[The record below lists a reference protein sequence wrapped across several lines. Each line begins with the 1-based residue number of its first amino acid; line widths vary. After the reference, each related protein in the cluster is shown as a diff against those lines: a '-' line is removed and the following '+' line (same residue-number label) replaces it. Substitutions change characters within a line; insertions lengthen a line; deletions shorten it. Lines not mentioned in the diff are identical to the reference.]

1 VVAHDG
7 ATGENKQHDPVEVT
21 DPKTKEKKQT
31 CPLYAGLTCDEHK
44 AMRHDISSPPE
55 GWGKVDVP
63 GGHPNSW
70 MIGPDG
76 VVEQLPAKDQQ
87 VAKTVQDDLTAFQ
100 KKYEA
105 KPIPWKAYEKLKK
118 AIADGDAALEAGKWK
133 DALASYLKVDSDAA
147 GKKSTHL
154 MEKVKAKATAVN
166 EKVAAKFAEVRDGEL
181 SAPDK
186 AKALKALRADV
197 GAKFSFGA
205 IAVVADLDAWLKE
218 AAAAATPAK

>member
-1 VVAHDG
+1 
-7 ATGENKQHDPVEVT
+7 
-21 DPKTKEKKQT
+21 
-31 CPLYAGLTCDEHK
+31 
-44 AMRHDISSPPE
+44 
-55 GWGKVDVP
+55 
-63 GGHPNSW
+63 
-70 MIGPDG
+70 
-76 VVEQLPAKDQQ
+76 
-87 VAKTVQDDLTAFQ
+87 
-100 KKYEA
+100 
-105 KPIPWKAYEKLKK
+105 
-118 AIADGDAALEAGKWK
+118 
-133 DALASYLKVDSDAA
+133 
-147 GKKSTHL
+147 